1 MWESVHSVSQPYV
14 ALANE
19 LLEPS
24 PAASAASAPQTAAV
38 IEEEEEEEEEEAE
51 ARTPPRAERPSYE
64 EESPPY
70 RPFDVSHSVAA
81 ARRTVHAADD
91 GDGDDDDGAE
101 DGGDA
106 SSDLEY
112 WQLRARSLEARCQA
126 ASEARRS
133 WQLREAEYLERI
145 DVLEAQGG
153 GAGGSPT
160 SAAGA
165 PELVEEEAAAAE
177 VEPAAATPAPT
188 RREGVPRTR
197 IDFMSPDGIF

>member
-1 MWESVHSVSQPYV
+1 MD
-14 ALANE
+14 
-19 LLEPS
+19 
-24 PAASAASAPQTAAV
+24 
-38 IEEEEEEEEEEAE
+38 EEEE

-112 WQLRARSLEARCQA
+112 WQLRARSLEARCHA
-126 ASEARRS
+126 ASEARRQ
-133 WQLREAEYLERI
+133 WKLQECALLERI

-165 PELVEEEAAAAE
+165 PEAEEEEAAEPAAMA
-177 VEPAAATPAPT
+177 AAATPAPT